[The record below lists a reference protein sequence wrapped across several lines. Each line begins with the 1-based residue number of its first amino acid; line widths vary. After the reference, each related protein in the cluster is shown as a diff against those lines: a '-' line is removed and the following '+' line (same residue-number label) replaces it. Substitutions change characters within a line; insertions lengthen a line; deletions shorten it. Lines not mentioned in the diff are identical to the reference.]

1 MCGES
6 RGLSAGLANTNLKE
20 KAMAIGRRHVTGAAV
35 GAIHLHL
42 DKPLRMP
49 PSKVPLSDAGP

>member
-1 MCGES
+1 
-6 RGLSAGLANTNLKE
+6 
-20 KAMAIGRRHVTGAAV
+20 MAIGRRHVTGAAV
-35 GAIHLHL
+35 GAIHLHP